1 MEAIVLLGAPGAG
14 KGTVAED
21 IRNAVNYAHI
31 STGDMLRNAIKENN
45 PLGLEAKRYME
56 RGELVPDD
64 LIVNLVKDLI
74 NRGPAGARYMF
85 DGFPR
90 TTEQAQKF
98 DEVLARHGTRVKHVF
113 LLEVA
118 RDILVRRICGRR
130 ICRGCGAV
138 YNIHTKKPDVEGVC
152 NVCGGKDIY
161 QRADDTEETLNNRL
175 DVYGRQTAELID
187 YYDRQG
193 VLVRVDAED
202 RLETEKAIVHYL
214 NG

>member
-1 MEAIVLLGAPGAG
+1 MEAIVLLGAPGSG

-21 IRNAVNYAHI
+21 IRNSVNYQHI
-31 STGDMLRNAIKENN
+31 STGDVLRNAVKTGST
-45 PLGLEAKRYME
+45 LGVEAKRFME

-64 LIVNLVKDLI
+64 LIVSIVRELLKSGAKD
-74 NRGPAGARYMF
+74 ARYMF

-90 TTEQAQKF
+90 TTAQAVKF
-98 DEVLARHGTRVKHVF
+98 DEMLHEEGTAVKAVF

-118 RDILVRRICGRR
+118 RNVLVRRICGRR
-130 ICRGCGAV
+130 VCRSCGAV
-138 YNIHTKKPDVEGVC
+138 YNIHTKKPKVEGIC
-152 NVCGGKDIY
+152 DFCGSHDIY

-187 YYDRQG
+187 YYEQKK

-202 RLETEKAIVHYL
+202 RLETELAIVKHL
-214 NG
+214 ND